1 MEFEHNNVKD
11 VNSGISEHFNHTRHY
26 KWKWIEKFLDTLPEK
41 SLVCDIGCGNGR
53 NMTRESLRFKGV
65 ENCPEFIDICTKQGM
80 DVVQA
85 DMCSLPFEDNSFD
98 AIISIAS
105 FHHLSTPERRA
116 LCLKEMLRIMK
127 PGAQCI
133 VSVWSKVQPPK
144 TKRKFENYGDNMVQW
159 KSKDGE
165 KISDRYY
172 YIFKVDEIQQFFLDN
187 GFIIINY
194 EWDCGNEVFIL
205 EKN

>member
-1 MEFEHNNVKD
+1 M
-11 VNSGISEHFNHTRHY
+11 
-26 KWKWIEKFLDTLPEK
+26 
-41 SLVCDIGCGNGR
+41 
-53 NMTRESLRFKGV
+53 
-65 ENCPEFIDICTKQGM
+65 
-80 DVVQA
+80 
-85 DMCSLPFEDNSFD
+85 
-98 AIISIAS
+98 
-105 FHHLSTPERRA
+105 
-116 LCLKEMLRIMK
+116 
-127 PGAQCI
+127 I